1 MSNPFCEKLNCVE
14 HPSKEMI
21 KELKEQSFVPSEV
34 IDKLFSAGS
43 VGGGSSWKRKS
54 KKMRGG
60 ELSEFKKDRIVDALL
75 LIGAGGSYWFA
86 VPAIEAWLV
95 SQHILPALC
104 DQNFLQHI
112 GYSAMS
118 MVSGVESCQQ
128 RATRYNQ
135 IITGTVAMLG
145 IGGASAGVLSP
156 SGIKSN
162 YKKAHAYLKN
172 KLFGSESTPGASGT
186 ATEVAPTA
194 TASGTV
200 SARRERS
207 PSPAPPGGEEGYEQ
221 HQSSSSSRRRRGGK
235 KTRRTHKRSS
245 LKRKHTIHKHKRKTM
260 HKRK

>member
-1 MSNPFCEKLNCVE
+1 MSNPFCKKLTCVE
-14 HPSKEMI
+14 HPSNEMI

-43 VGGGSSWKRKS
+43 VGGSRKRKS
-54 KKMRGG
+54 MKKMRGG

-112 GYSAMS
+112 GYGAMS

-145 IGGASAGVLSP
+145 IGGATAGVLSP

-172 KLFGSESTPGASGT
+172 KLFGTEGTSGAASAEST
-186 ATEVAPTA
+186 ATSTS
-194 TASGTV
+194 TS
-200 SARRERS
+200 RRDRS
-207 PSPAPPGGEEGYEQ
+207 PSPAPPGGEEGYEP

-235 KTRRTHKRSS
+235 KVRKTHKRKRSS
-245 LKRKHTIHKHKRKTM
+245 LKRKRTIHKRK
-260 HKRK
+260 